1 MTSFRRLRTIAVT
14 VLMTAGLGVAA
25 APTASAETACQ
36 YFADLP
42 AKVSVDRPELRFAV
56 PLRGCE
62 GYMDWAG
69 ANVYGPQGLNDMLLY
84 DGTRTDYWY
93 VYDWDTPPG
102 VYDTA
107 DGDGYTLD
115 GTEQPWRGDTSIVK
129 FASRSGV
136 SATRSG
142 SRVTINALATRY
154 DAASSKFIPFGNR
167 VIAFEHCLRSTGSCS
182 VLAYAKTNSVGRA
195 SITVSAPAA
204 RYYQMRFGESPWFLG
219 VHQHSGAGVARPVS

>member
-1 MTSFRRLRTIAVT
+1 MDWPAQTSVRPPR
-14 VLMTAGLGVAA
+14 
-25 APTASAETACQ
+25 AERHA
-36 YFADLP
+36 
-42 AKVSVDRPELRFAV
+42 
-56 PLRGCE
+56 PLRRGR
-62 GYMDWAG
+62 A
-69 ANVYGPQGLNDMLLY
+69 
-84 DGTRTDYWY
+84 RDYWY

-167 VIAFEHCLRSTGSCS
+167 VIAFEHCLSSTGSCS

-204 RYYQMRFGESPWFLG
+204 RYYQMRFGESPSFWG
-219 VHQHSGAGVARPVS
+219 STSTRVRA